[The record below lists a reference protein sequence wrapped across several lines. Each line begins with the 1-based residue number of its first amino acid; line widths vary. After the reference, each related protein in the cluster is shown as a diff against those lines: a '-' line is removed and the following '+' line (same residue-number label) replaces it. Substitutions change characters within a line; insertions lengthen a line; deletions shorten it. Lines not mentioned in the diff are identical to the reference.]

1 MMRLFCYCCI
11 VLLVACNSP
20 KKKEIAKK
28 ETTYKMYK
36 PSEMANLMNDMYL
49 LNEKVKTQ
57 ILEGETLDEFPTEF
71 LKIHSAKLTR
81 SSDRDEFF
89 NNFSQLYISQEKEI
103 YNASKIDLVVKY
115 NNAINT
121 CISCHQQKCTGPIP
135 KIKKLLIQE

>member
-1 MMRLFCYCCI
+1 MRLLFSCCI
-11 VLLVACNSP
+11 FLLFACNSP
-20 KKKEIAKK
+20 KKEEIAKK
-28 ETTYKMYK
+28 ETTYKMYT

-57 ILEGETLDEFPTEF
+57 ILEGEDLDEFPTEF
-71 LKIHSAKLTR
+71 LKIHSAKLTKPA
-81 SSDRDEFF
+81 DRDEFF
-89 NNFSQLYISQEKEI
+89 NNFSELYISQEKEI
-103 YNASKIDLVVKY
+103 YNASKTDLVGKY

>member
-1 MMRLFCYCCI
+1 MRLFCCCCI
-11 VLLVACNSP
+11 ILLVACNSP

-28 ETTYKMYK
+28 ETTYIMYE

-71 LKIHSAKLTR
+71 LKIHSAKLTKP
-81 SSDRDEFF
+81 SDRDEFF
-89 NNFSQLYISQEKEI
+89 NNFSELYISQEKEI
-103 YNASKIDLVVKY
+103 YNTSKTDLVVKY

-121 CISCHQQKCTGPIP
+121 CISCHKQKCTGPIP

>member
-1 MMRLFCYCCI
+1 MRLFCCCI
-11 VLLVACNSP
+11 ILLVACNSP

-28 ETTYKMYK
+28 ETTYIMYK

-57 ILEGETLDEFPTEF
+57 ILEGETLGEFPTEF
-71 LKIHSAKLTR
+71 FKIHSAKLTKP
-81 SSDRDEFF
+81 SDRDEFF
-89 NNFSQLYISQEKEI
+89 NNFSEVYISQEKEI
-103 YNASKIDLVVKY
+103 YNASKTDLVVKY